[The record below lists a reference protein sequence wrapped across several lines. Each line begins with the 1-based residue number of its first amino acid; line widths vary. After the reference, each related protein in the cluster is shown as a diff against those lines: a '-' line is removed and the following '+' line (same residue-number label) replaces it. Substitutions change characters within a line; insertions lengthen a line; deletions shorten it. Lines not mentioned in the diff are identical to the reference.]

1 MRHEGWNKARE
12 MRYYY
17 SEKCKGM
24 SFSKAQKGLTYI
36 DCIMEAYGNRLLF
49 VDRDGDYWEDYYS
62 IGD

>member
-12 MRYYY
+12 IRYYY
-17 SEKCKGM
+17 NGKAKGLT
-24 SFSKAQKGLTYI
+24 FCKAQKGLAMV

-49 VDRDGDYWEDYYS
+49 VDADGDYWEDYYS

>member
-1 MRHEGWNKARE
+1 

-17 SEKCKGM
+17 SEKCKDM
-24 SFSKAQKGLTYI
+24 SLSKAQKGLTMI